1 MVHGGSDVA
10 SLAVKVQY
18 RYRWQVMLDSR
29 FFTELEVT
37 QDE

>member
-10 SLAVKVQY
+10 SLGVKVRY
-18 RYRWQVMLDSR
+18 RYRGQVMLDSR
-29 FFTELEVT
+29 FFIELEVT